1 MEAEE
6 NGHGKKE
13 YVQVNHCSNSALH
26 GASQG
31 EPLALGLQLDEERGP
46 WLARIGC
53 RIHGGQWDVRQV
65 HEQGDDKAKVD
76 GELESSTRR
85 KELSV
90 EQEDGRFREEE
101 DGREQHRLDEGEL
114 EEAPGVKTHR
124 NIPGVAKGIVL
135 YPDEVFRQYC

>member
-1 MEAEE
+1 MRSQIRGLRGSDVQKCNRKDAHELESLLQRQVEAEE
-6 NGHGKKE
+6 NRHGKKE

-26 GASQG
+26 SASQG
-31 EPLALGLQLDEERGP
+31 EPLALCLQLDEQRGP

-53 RIHGGQWDVRQV
+53 RVHGGQWDVGQV

-90 EQEDGRFREEE
+90 EQEDGRF
-101 DGREQHRLDEGEL
+101 
-114 EEAPGVKTHR
+114 
-124 NIPGVAKGIVL
+124 
-135 YPDEVFRQYC
+135 